1 MDGAASH
8 GHWPTSQI
16 TNELTL
22 RHAIRPRPVSSMSR
36 TMVEALALSRPLV
49 FAWFHFSTWRVPRRT
64 SLSEATKGP
73 TTCNLVE
80 LRGHALKNYGVTD
93 MGKRGIATA
102 MTKSDRHDSMFDRE
116 VNQFG
121 TAAKSVHLHHL
132 VLMELDSSRRNRKLA
147 RNLLRRPSFREQ
159 LQNLSLA

>member
-1 MDGAASH
+1 MTASDSR
-8 GHWPTSQI
+8 GSKSRL

-22 RHAIRPRPVSSMSR
+22 RDAIGPPPVSSMSR
-36 TMVEALALSRPLV
+36 TTIEAPALSCPLV
-49 FAWFHFSTWRVPRRT
+49 FAWFHFRLGASQGWPN
-64 SLSEATKGP
+64 LSEATKGA

-93 MGKRGIATA
+93 TGKQGIATA
-102 MTKSDRHDSMFDRE
+102 MTKSDRHNPMFDRE

-132 VLMELDSSRRNRKLA
+132 VLMEFDSSRRNCKLA
-147 RNLLRRPSFREQ
+147 RNLLRRASFREQ

>member
-1 MDGAASH
+1 MAAASR
-8 GHWPTSQI
+8 GHEPKSRLA
-16 TNELTL
+16 NELTL
-22 RHAIRPRPVSSMSR
+22 RHAIGRPPVSSMSR
-36 TMVEALALSRPLV
+36 TTVEALALSRPLV
-49 FAWFHFSTWRVPRRT
+49 FAWFHFRLGASQRGP

-80 LRGHALKNYGVTD
+80 LRGPALKNYGVTD
-93 MGKRGIATA
+93 MGKQGIAAA
-102 MTKSDRHDSMFDRE
+102 MTKSDRHNSMFDRE

-121 TAAKSVHLHHL
+121 AAAKSVHLHHL
-132 VLMELDSSRRNRKLA
+132 VLMEFDSARRNRKLA